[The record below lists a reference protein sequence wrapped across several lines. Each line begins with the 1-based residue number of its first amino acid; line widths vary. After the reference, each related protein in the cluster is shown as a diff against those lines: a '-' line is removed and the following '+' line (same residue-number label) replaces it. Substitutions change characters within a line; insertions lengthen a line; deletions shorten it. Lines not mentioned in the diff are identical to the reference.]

1 MPTLRQLLALQVTY
15 AVLGVLYNLGSLY
28 ALEQGQPA
36 WSVTDPVFGLASMS
50 VYGLLLTT
58 AAYRDIRL
66 YRGCMLVAVVLMG
79 YGGVATHLLN
89 WPHLEGYQSV
99 WTWLLAIVVNGYGLT
114 LNAVAAI
121 GRFQSGAGR

>member
-1 MPTLRQLLALQVTY
+1 MPTLRYLLALQLTY
-15 AVLGVLYNLGSLY
+15 LASGVLYNLGSLY

-36 WSVTDPVFGLASMS
+36 WSVTDPVFGLVSMS
-50 VYGLLLTT
+50 VYGLLLST

-89 WPHLEGYQSV
+89 WSHLEGYQSV

-121 GRFQSGAGR
+121 GRFQSRAGR

>member
-1 MPTLRQLLALQVTY
+1 MPTLRHLLALQLTY
-15 AVLGVLYNLGSLY
+15 LVSGVLYNLGSLY
-28 ALEQGQPA
+28 ALEQRQPA

-50 VYGLLLTT
+50 VYGSLLST

-121 GRFQSGAGR
+121 GRFQSGPGR

>member
-1 MPTLRQLLALQVTY
+1 MPTLRHLLALQLTY
-15 AVLGVLYNLGSLY
+15 LVSGVLYNLGSLY

-50 VYGLLLTT
+50 VYGLLLST
-58 AAYRDIRL
+58 AADRDIRL

-121 GRFQSGAGR
+121 GRFQSGPGR